1 MISASASLFGE
12 WSANIVSFEP
22 LPSDPIVRNALVE
35 SDLAGGEAWPG
46 ATLPDIGQLTAQASR
61 IAGDVGDITARI
73 GQAFDSTALKD
84 LQQSVKDLAEISRRM
99 VKFADAQTSRIDR
112 VSSNVATTSDA
123 FAGVART
130 FQQAVA
136 RLDTATADGQLE
148 DILANGQASS
158 ADLRQAAADMRS
170 VMAAARANEASL
182 VRVMQ
187 QADSLMT
194 RIQQGNGTLGHP
206 GDRLDAL
213 PRGHGDRGPVPRAA
227 DRHPGAAPQV
237 SEDLGVLDEQ
247 AEGRSGGE
255 RGRDRVPAG
264 ARGAAAVSADQGLLR
279 QLGLSQGT
287 SRERRV
293 AGRGRDPGDRGRDRA
308 EPPGPAGADPGHR
321 LALPLPR
328 PPHPQV
334 LPLLP
339 VREPGGRALSPGGRG
354 HHRLPVADAGRG
366 ARRRSATTTPA
377 ACSSAPGR
385 WSAPWSR
392 SAREG
397 RCGGTD

>member
-22 LPSDPIVRNALVE
+22 LPTDPIVRNALVE
-35 SDLAGGEAWPG
+35 SDLAGGDAWPG

-170 VMAAARANEASL
+170 VMARRPGQRGEPGAGDAAGRF
-182 VRVMQ
+182 
-187 QADSLMT
+187 ADDPDPAGQ
-194 RIQQGNGTLGHP
+194 RHP
-206 GDRLDAL
+206 RHARDRLDAL
-213 PRGHGDRGPVPRAA
+213 PRDHGDRDPVPRAA
-227 DRHPGAAPQV
+227 DRHPGAAPE
-237 SEDLGVLDEQ
+237 S
-247 AEGRSGGE
+247 
-255 RGRDRVPAG
+255 
-264 ARGAAAVSADQGLLR
+264 
-279 QLGLSQGT
+279 T
-287 SRERRV
+287 SRSR
-293 AGRGRDPGDRGRDRA
+293 
-308 EPPGPAGADPGHR
+308 
-321 LALPLPR
+321 
-328 PPHPQV
+328 
-334 LPLLP
+334 
-339 VREPGGRALSPGGRG
+339 
-354 HHRLPVADAGRG
+354 
-366 ARRRSATTTPA
+366 
-377 ACSSAPGR
+377 CSR
-385 WSAPWSR
+385 
-392 SAREG
+392 
-397 RCGGTD
+397 